1 MDPTSSSNLIES
13 SPTRARSLHAT
24 SSSSTSHSNKQTASD
39 PQNNPFVTS
48 SKDGKLQSLREGDD
62 EETGGKSQQQEEEQ
76 PMASTSNR
84 KPVDYDERPISGN
97 GGGGYN
103 FNFDDH
109 PNAFK
114 DSRRDAMRDDVLVP
128 SASPQP
134 QQAQPSER
142 TPQSFNQ
149 ENQGDVSTPKQSRVP
164 SREIKEEKQQE
175 QEQEEEQQA
184 SQRAPT
190 SRSTSAQPQSQPRIQ
205 SQIPRAI
212 HSTTNP
218 ASINSFRSSNNGPIP
233 PPSISKNPN
242 FAPSASTTSHR
253 SVSPLKARPN
263 VINTPMTPAEKYN
276 PVVRAERVASL
287 ELAKAQE
294 ELASL
299 KRQLNATEKKL
310 KTTEGKK
317 VDWQTEAEGWKDE
330 CEQNQTKYQD
340 EIAGLES
347 KNSSLQRRLQ
357 DAEMARVESKFSD
370 EGRLL
375 QAMGVKEKLRDAN
388 CELVLSRNEITYQTG
403 RAIEFEIKMK
413 EEQYFSSELQ
423 SRLLKAKKKIK
434 QFEQTLEE
442 LSTEKQL
449 EIDELR
455 DENLALEEQLEK
467 SEENSGKNGEAQSQI
482 KELNQELKASQ
493 RETAKFRK
501 DLEKENKKVEK
512 FEALREKDEEEKEEL
527 KSRVEELERQV
538 SSDLWSIEPAR

>member
-1 MDPTSSSNLIES
+1 M
-13 SPTRARSLHAT
+13 
-24 SSSSTSHSNKQTASD
+24 
-39 PQNNPFVTS
+39 
-48 SKDGKLQSLREGDD
+48 
-62 EETGGKSQQQEEEQ
+62 
-76 PMASTSNR
+76 
-84 KPVDYDERPISGN
+84 
-97 GGGGYN
+97 
-103 FNFDDH
+103 
-109 PNAFK
+109 
-114 DSRRDAMRDDVLVP
+114 
-128 SASPQP
+128 
-134 QQAQPSER
+134 
-142 TPQSFNQ
+142 
-149 ENQGDVSTPKQSRVP
+149 
-164 SREIKEEKQQE
+164 
-175 QEQEEEQQA
+175 
-184 SQRAPT
+184 
-190 SRSTSAQPQSQPRIQ
+190 
-205 SQIPRAI
+205 
-212 HSTTNP
+212 
-218 ASINSFRSSNNGPIP
+218 
-233 PPSISKNPN
+233 
-242 FAPSASTTSHR
+242 
-253 SVSPLKARPN
+253 
-263 VINTPMTPAEKYN
+263 
-276 PVVRAERVASL
+276 
-287 ELAKAQE
+287 
-294 ELASL
+294 
-299 KRQLNATEKKL
+299 
-310 KTTEGKK
+310 
-317 VDWQTEAEGWKDE
+317 DWQTEAEGWKDE